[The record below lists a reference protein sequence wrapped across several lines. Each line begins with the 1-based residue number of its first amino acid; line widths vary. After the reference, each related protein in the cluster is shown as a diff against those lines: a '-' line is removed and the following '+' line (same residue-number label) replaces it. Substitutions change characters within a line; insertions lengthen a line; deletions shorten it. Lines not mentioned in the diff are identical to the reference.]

1 VTYLRCKRC
10 RQRFYVGDT
19 RLGLAADCVLCGG
32 SVLAIDAAAQP
43 AVAAGGD
50 QSPPLPL
57 VLVPLASADPGSY
70 PQGGDSFRSLDEFV
84 RSEFVRIRSR
94 ERDFGLLWRD
104 GSALYRAAWIED
116 TGELYIVQLGPPSA
130 GGGHVEL
137 LAVADFQQ
145 LEQALA
151 GWRDMI
157 DQPNSLQWL
166 RARVR
171 RHLGDRLASRAI

>member
-1 VTYLRCKRC
+1 
-10 RQRFYVGDT
+10 
-19 RLGLAADCVLCGG
+19 
-32 SVLAIDAAAQP
+32 
-43 AVAAGGD
+43 
-50 QSPPLPL
+50 
-57 VLVPLASADPGSY
+57 
-70 PQGGDSFRSLDEFV
+70 
-84 RSEFVRIRSR
+84 
-94 ERDFGLLWRD
+94 
-104 GSALYRAAWIED
+104 
-116 TGELYIVQLGPPSA
+116 
-130 GGGHVEL
+130 VEL

>member
-1 VTYLRCKRC
+1 
-10 RQRFYVGDT
+10 
-19 RLGLAADCVLCGG
+19 
-32 SVLAIDAAAQP
+32 
-43 AVAAGGD
+43 
-50 QSPPLPL
+50 
-57 VLVPLASADPGSY
+57 
-70 PQGGDSFRSLDEFV
+70 V
-84 RSEFVRIRSR
+84 RSEFVRIRSQ